1 MALIAATRA
10 EGGLVFCLDTGNKY
24 LLDTVRDG
32 QTYSKIY
39 SKIARDRLSWLE
51 EVREFV

>member
-10 EGGLVFCLDTGNKY
+10 EGGLVF
-24 LLDTVRDG
+24 LLVLVIILVRHSERWPDIARYI
-32 QTYSKIY
+32 Q
-39 SKIARDRLSWLE
+39 KIARDRLSWLE